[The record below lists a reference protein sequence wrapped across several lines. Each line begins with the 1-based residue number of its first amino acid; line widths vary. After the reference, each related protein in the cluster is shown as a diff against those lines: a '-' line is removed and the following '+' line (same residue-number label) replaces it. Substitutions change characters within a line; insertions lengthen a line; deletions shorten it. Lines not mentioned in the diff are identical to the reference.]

1 LTSAADGDVVVIGA
15 GLAGSMAALALREQ
29 GLSVTVVAPPQWA
42 VASFCS
48 YGGVMGWPAL
58 PGSLG
63 AAMVRAPGRWQELER
78 CHGPLGW
85 QPCQLSLYWS
95 EAEAEVALP
104 LAQGLRD
111 QVPGS
116 QLQPGRLI
124 LPFGRVDG
132 EVLAQ
137 TLPQALQRAGVGRI
151 ERAVERLAPHAP
163 MGWQLHLAGGDQ
175 LEASQVVLAAGP
187 ASTSLWP
194 PLAHACPPSVGMSW
208 SGALELEAQDWGQQS
223 LPAGAADGI
232 VIPLLG
238 QRLALEARSHQL
250 QQPAWIVDGG
260 LAPRGEGWWLGQI
273 SVIAPGGAA
282 QEAPDPIWMEAELRQ
297 GLQAVWP
304 ELAALP
310 GRFVQVPVA
319 FPSAHTPLIGAIAG
333 APGLWGWAGFQGA
346 FSLVPVLAP
355 DLASAIAGSL

>member
-1 LTSAADGDVVVIGA
+1 
-15 GLAGSMAALALREQ
+15 MAALALRQQ
-29 GLSVTVVAPPQWA
+29 GLKVTVVAPPPTA
-42 VASFCS
+42 VASYCS

-63 AAMVRAPGRWQELER
+63 AAMVRAPDRWQELER

-95 EAEAEVALP
+95 EVEAEVALP
-104 LAQGLRD
+104 LAEGLRD
-111 QVPGS
+111 QVSGS
-116 QLQPGRLI
+116 QLQLGRLI

-132 EVLAQ
+132 VVMAQ
-137 TLPQALQRAGVGRI
+137 ALPQALQRAGVGRI
-151 ERAVERLAPHAP
+151 ESAVERLTPQVP
-163 MGWQLHLAGGDQ
+163 VGWRLHLAGGDQ

-187 ASTSLWP
+187 ASTTLWP
-194 PLAHACPPSVGMSW
+194 PLADGRPPCLGMSW
-208 SGALELEAQDWGQQS
+208 SGALELEAQGCGQES
-223 LPAGAADGI
+223 LRAGAADGI
-232 VIPLLG
+232 VLPLLG
-238 QRLALEARSHQL
+238 QRQALEARSHQL

-273 SVIAPGGAA
+273 SVVGPGGAA
-282 QEAPDPIWMEAELRQ
+282 QGAPDPIWMEAELRQ

-304 ELAALP
+304 QLADLP

-319 FPSAHTPLIGAIAG
+319 FPSADAPLVGPIAG